1 MRDPDLRFG
10 IGLPRRGLSVETGGC
25 AQPPQYELPG
35 AIEPT
40 TPIGTKVVFERWEN
54 GKGES
59 FFKVELI
66 YQSVEQLRSIRP
78 LSLDTPPMIV
88 PISFAGVEVNED
100 GLIAE
105 KDLMALLREKI
116 DALDKI
122 VDEYTEEELVDVA

>member
-1 MRDPDLRFG
+1 VSKKLFAF
-10 IGLPRRGLSVETGGC
+10 ILCVILICASASVCRAE
-25 AQPPQYELPG
+25 E
-35 AIEPT
+35 
-40 TPIGTKVVFERWEN
+40 
-54 GKGES
+54 
-59 FFKVELI
+59 VELI

-122 VDEYTEEELVDVA
+122 VDEYTEEEMADAA